1 MANRG
6 GHHVDAVTERRLKPI
21 YDNLDN
27 GNYKTAVQMADKV
40 LKKHKELQCAKVL
53 KALALLR
60 IGKRRESFS
69 LTQDV
74 MVTKPVD
81 EPTLQALTICFREM
95 QKPEQ
100 IIELYTTALKS
111 NPKNEEFHTHLFM
124 ALVRVGDYK
133 RQQQVAKEMYK
144 VFPKNPYYFWGVMST
159 ILQALTST
167 DEKLAQMMYL
177 PLAEKMVERM
187 VKEKRI
193 EAEAEVN
200 IYLMILGYLNK
211 HEKAIEVL
219 DGELG
224 KFLKVE
230 VDACPIR
237 KAELLCKMG
246 RWAEAN
252 SAYKALLTKRPDNWL
267 YCQQYLKSALG
278 LIENNWSP
286 PAADEN
292 DGENEKTCQPDY
304 TMDMV
309 LDFIQETAE
318 VEEKK
323 AAAASHAHPRGILL
337 SRFELLRIL
346 KEKESPDIGKIGPVL
361 ELFRSYF
368 ELFGDRPCCYDDLC
382 QFLPLIAPEDHQCFV
397 QSLLDGL
404 DMELGED
411 GIKYAK
417 SIKQI
422 YRHLCIL
429 KISRRFGLQD
439 KLSQDEKLALADELI
454 KHSEAALSYGKELLF
469 TDLQYGDEYLLMA
482 VHLLTDVW
490 EATGEDKYLWRMLG
504 LLENGL
510 TSSASCHHMK
520 LLLIRLYCLAG
531 AFGPIPDLYDGLD
544 IKHVQQDTLG
554 YTVSGYVTSLGHFTS
569 ANALFNTT
577 LKFFTSN
584 NKDTTEYMI
593 TAYKFGTFH
602 KIPEFL
608 TFQRRIRN
616 SIHCIQVT
624 VEKLL
629 LELLTEAEI
638 AGNTLQDFIL
648 DMDIHPEKDN
658 TKWDEICDNRDLDVM
673 VSWAPEH
680 RLFSAEDRK
689 VSLQLEKSWLKVRQ
703 LMLRS
708 LAAATYLTQNSPSTT
723 TNTPTNNGDGPSHEK
738 VLAMLTEQLDR
749 HLTEVAEDPTLH
761 KKLPLQG
768 PPCTRLVNY
777 LKGNCGKVFLLA
789 LKAMLSVHELS
800 TQQDQSADLQST
812 IEQTFTN
819 ITDKCTESIRRS
831 RRCLIK
837 EEGGARLFDRHTL
850 PELVLLVETLGFII
864 LLAGVKHRLLKP
876 MKLAAIRKSR
886 KKKGGATPKLPIFQ
900 HFKDYIDN
908 VQQLSDGLSMAVQD
922 IDPTML
928 SLDLGKLNLSEN
940 SVEANDEEASLAR
953 AENTVWKRMEKS
965 YHETSKE
972 LLDVLKNKKDFLA
985 TLKL

>member
-27 GNYKTAVQMADKV
+27 GNYKTAIQMADKV
-40 LKKHKELQCAKVL
+40 LKKHKDLQCAKVL

-60 IGKRRESFS
+60 IGKRNESLG

-74 MVTKPVD
+74 MATKPVD
-81 EPTLQALTICFREM
+81 EPTLQALSICFREM

-111 NPKNEEFHTHLFM
+111 NPTNEEFHTHLFM

-133 RQQQVAKEMYK
+133 RQQQVAKDMYK

-159 ILQALTST
+159 VLQALTST
-167 DEKLAQMMYL
+167 DEKLAQTMYL

-187 VKEKRI
+187 VKERRM

-219 DGELG
+219 DGEMG
-224 KFLKVE
+224 KFLKAE

-252 SAYKALLTKRPDNWL
+252 SAYKILLTKSPDNWL
-267 YCQQYLKSALG
+267 FCKQYFKTALA

-286 PAADEN
+286 PAA
-292 DGENEKTCQPDY
+292 GESGSGNGNVSQPDY
-304 TMDMV
+304 TIDMV
-309 LDFIQETAE
+309 LNFIQEKSEAE
-318 VEEKK
+318 KR
-323 AAAASHAHPRGILL
+323 AAKEGHALPRGIFL
-337 SRFELLRIL
+337 SGIQLLRIL
-346 KEKESPDIGKIGPVL
+346 KEKESPHILKMGPST
-361 ELFRSYF
+361 ELFKCYF
-368 ELFGDRPCCYDDLC
+368 DLFGDRPCCYDDLC
-382 QFLPLIAPEDHQCFV
+382 QFLPLIAPEDHQGFV
-397 QSLLDGL
+397 QSLLDTL
-404 DMELGED
+404 EMELSDD
-411 GIKYAK
+411 GMKYAK
-417 SIKQI
+417 SVKQI

-429 KISRRFGLQD
+429 KISRRLGLQD
-439 KLSQDEKLALADELI
+439 NLSQEEKLTLAKELI
-454 KHSEAALSYGKELLF
+454 KRSEAAQSYGKDLLC

-482 VHLLTDVW
+482 VHLLIDIW
-490 EATGEDKYLWRMLG
+490 EETGEDKYLWRMLG

-510 TSSASCHHMK
+510 SSSSSCHHMK

-544 IKHVQQDTLG
+544 IKHIQQDTLG

-569 ANALFNTT
+569 ATALFNTT
-577 LKFFTSN
+577 LKFFNSN
-584 NKDTTEYMI
+584 HKDTTEYMI

-608 TFQRRIRN
+608 TFRQRISN
-616 SIHCIQVT
+616 SLHRTLVT

-638 AGNTLQDFIL
+638 AGNTLRDFVV

-658 TKWDEICDNRDLDVM
+658 TKWEEISDNRDLDIM

-680 RLFSAEDRK
+680 RQLSEEDRRA
-689 VSLQLEKSWLKVRQ
+689 SSQQEKSWLKVRQ
-703 LMLRS
+703 LTLRS
-708 LAAATYLTQNSPSTT
+708 LAAATYLTPNSPSTPDS
-723 TNTPTNNGDGPSHEK
+723 TPTNNGEGPSYEK
-738 VLAMLTEQLDR
+738 VLAALTDELDR
-749 HLTEVAEDPTLH
+749 HLVEVAEDPTTH
-761 KKLPLQG
+761 RKFPIQG
-768 PPCTRLVNY
+768 PPCTRMVNY
-777 LKGNCGKVFLLA
+777 LKGNCGKIFLMA
-789 LKAMLSVHELS
+789 LRVTLSIRELS
-800 TQQDQSADLQST
+800 MQQDDNAELQST
-812 IEQTFTN
+812 IEQAFTS
-819 ITDKCTESIRRS
+819 ITDKFSESLRRS
-831 RRCLIK
+831 RRCLIR
-837 EEGGARLFDRHTL
+837 EDGESRHFDRQVL
-850 PELVLLVETLGFII
+850 PELALLVETLAFVI
-864 LLAGVKHRLLKP
+864 LLAGVKFRLLKP
-876 MKLAAIRKSR
+876 MKAAALRKSR
-886 KKKGGATPKLPIFQ
+886 KKKGGATAKMPIFQ
-900 HFKDYIDN
+900 HFKDYTEN
-908 VQQLSDGLSMAVQD
+908 VQQLANGLTAAVQD

-928 SLDLGKLNLSEN
+928 SLDLGKLKLSESSLEN
-940 SVEANDEEASLAR
+940 QETSLAR
-953 AENTVWKRMEKS
+953 AESTVWKRIEKS
-965 YHETSKE
+965 YHESSKE
-972 LLDVLKNKKDFLA
+972 ILEVLKGKRDFLA